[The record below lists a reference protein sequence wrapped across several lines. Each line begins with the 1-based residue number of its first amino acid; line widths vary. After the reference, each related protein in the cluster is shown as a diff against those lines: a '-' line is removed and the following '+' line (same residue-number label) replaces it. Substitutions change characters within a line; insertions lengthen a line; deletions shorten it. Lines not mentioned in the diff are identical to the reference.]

1 MSVDP
6 KHVPRKPPSAC
17 RSMVELRAEIDAL
30 DTALITLLSE
40 RSRYIDRAVTLKKQ
54 ETLPARIPSRVNE
67 VIAHIRTEAAEN
79 DLDPDLAETLWQHLI
94 EWSIAREA
102 RSIPE

>member
-1 MSVDP
+1 
-6 KHVPRKPPSAC
+6 
-17 RSMVELRAEIDAL
+17 MVELRAEIDAL

-54 ETLPARIPSRVNE
+54 EALPARIPSRVNE
-67 VIAHIRTEAAEN
+67 VIAQIRTEAAEK
-79 DLDPDLAETLWQHLI
+79 DLEPDLAETLWQHLI